1 MEPGREEHDA
11 VMAKTNTTK
20 TKSNKTEKSAK
31 TAPPKETKKVA
42 QASAKVPTAEAR
54 EADAPARPR
63 VGPFK
68 FLQQV
73 VRETKLV
80 TWPTWKETYV
90 TTIMVFVMVIL
101 SALFF
106 LLIDEVLGNAVS
118 YLLKLA
124 S

>member
-1 MEPGREEHDA
+1 
-11 VMAKTNTTK
+11 MAKTK
-20 TKSNKTEKSAK
+20 TKSEKPQKGASG
-31 TAPPKETKKVA
+31 APPKEQRVA
-42 QASAKVPTAEAR
+42 QAGTKAGGAEAS
-54 EADAPARPR
+54 ESATPARPR

-73 VRETKLV
+73 RTEVSKV

-101 SALFF
+101 CAMFFF
-106 LLIDEVLGNAVS
+106 LVDQLLGTAVHYVLQ
-118 YLLKLA
+118 LA

>member
-1 MEPGREEHDA
+1 
-11 VMAKTNTTK
+11 MAKTNTTK
-20 TKSNKTEKSAK
+20 TKTAKTEKGAK
-31 TAPPKETKKVA
+31 AAPPKEKKVA
-42 QASAKVPTAEAR
+42 QAGANIPAAEAS
-54 EADAPARPR
+54 EAEAPARPR

-73 VRETKLV
+73 NHEVRKV

-101 SALFF
+101 AALFF

-118 YLLKLA
+118 YLLNLA
-124 S
+124 K

>member
-1 MEPGREEHDA
+1 
-11 VMAKTNTTK
+11 MAKTNTTK
-20 TKSNKTEKSAK
+20 TKSAKTEKGAK
-31 TAPPKETKKVA
+31 AAPPKEKKVA
-42 QASAKVPTAEAR
+42 QAGAKLPTAEAS

-73 VRETKLV
+73 NQEVRKV

-101 SALFF
+101 CALFF
-106 LLIDEVLGNAVS
+106 LLVDEVLGNAVS